1 MELLAT
7 DENRS
12 AFDELF
18 RRGYSAWTRV
28 LFVFVGVATTAVSM
42 ALLDTLYHKKLLDQ
56 LGIEFTITS
65 YVQMAMVAAV
75 VAIAGSWLLRIPRI
89 FSKIFRLEGLRIN
102 QLEPTEDPTIRKLS
116 VLFSKSG
123 LRAAAGIVVNGV
135 PVILLV
141 SALRIEWFS
150 MLVAL
155 GVAAGIVIA
164 AGVFMQPQIGM
175 HDLAV
180 RTILRTKAKISSRLD
195 QPDPIMA
202 LVGLQEYQVVA
213 SAEKWAIDLGVSI
226 RYATAVF
233 SFIIPLVAHLY
244 ASGMLPFLG

>member
-1 MELLAT
+1 M
-7 DENRS
+7 
-12 AFDELF
+12 
-18 RRGYSAWTRV
+18 
-28 LFVFVGVATTAVSM
+28 AV
-42 ALLDTLYHKKLLDQ
+42 LDTLYHKKLLGE

-65 YVQMAMVAAV
+65 YVQMAMVASV

-102 QLEPTEDPTIRKLS
+102 QLEPTEDPAIRKLS

-123 LRAAAGIVVNGV
+123 LRAAAGVVLNGV
-135 PVILLV
+135 PIILLV

-155 GVAAGIVIA
+155 GVAAGVVIA
-164 AGVFMQPQIGM
+164 AVVFMQPQIGM
-175 HDLAV
+175 HHLAV
-180 RTILRTKAKISSRLD
+180 RTILRTKAKISALLD
-195 QPDPIMA
+195 QPDPITA

-213 SAEKWAIDLGVSI
+213 SAEKWAVDLGVSI
-226 RYATAVF
+226 RYVTAVF
-233 SFIIPLVAHLY
+233 SFFIPLAAHLY